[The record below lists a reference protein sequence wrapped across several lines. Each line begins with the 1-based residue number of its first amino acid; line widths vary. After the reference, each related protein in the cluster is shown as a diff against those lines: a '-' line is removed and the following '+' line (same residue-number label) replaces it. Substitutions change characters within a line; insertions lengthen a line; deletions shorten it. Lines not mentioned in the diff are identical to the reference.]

1 MSTVADPEYGASTPE
16 AMTVLIAPPPPD
28 RDQVIERSAEYAV
41 WSSKRYFDV
50 ELTKQYAAIAYD
62 RSFYPEGA
70 ARQLAAI
77 FAGGD
82 RSEALASVTT
92 PMLVIH
98 GLDDALIAPSGGRR
112 TAELVPGAHLL
123 EVADMGHDMPAQLW
137 PLLTASIV
145 AHGRTVEHSAP
156 EVMA

>member
-1 MSTVADPEYGASTPE
+1 MGDPEYGGSSPE
-16 AMTVLIAPPPPD
+16 AMTVLLAPPPPD
-28 RDQVIERSAEYAV
+28 RDQVIERAADFAV
-41 WSSKRYFDV
+41 WSSQKYFDV

-62 RSFYPEGA
+62 RSFYPEGST
-70 ARQLAAI
+70 RQLAAI
-77 FAGGD
+77 FASGD

-112 TAELVPGAHLL
+112 TAELVLGAHLL
-123 EVADMGHDMPAQLW
+123 DVADMGHDMPAQLW
-137 PLLTASIV
+137 PLLAASIV